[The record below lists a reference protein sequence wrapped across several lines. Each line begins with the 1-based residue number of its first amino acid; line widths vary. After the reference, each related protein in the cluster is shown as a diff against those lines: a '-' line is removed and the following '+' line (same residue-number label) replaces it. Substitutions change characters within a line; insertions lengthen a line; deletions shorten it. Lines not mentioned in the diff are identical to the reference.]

1 MNSVADWLVQNR
13 DKVEKGVEI
22 MGQAS
27 EVLAY
32 TVGQLHPILEAVF
45 MASAELLKDPDSK
58 EAQYLTQQFEQVNAR
73 LEGITEEINTIA
85 LEMMKSTM
93 NKQNFDLEANILS
106 QYDKFQDFVNAKPEY
121 RQTKKKKFLSH
132 YENTN
137 ADLNMFSL
145 YNSVKGDNISGDPIM
160 DTVLATTKRDR
171 RAVENFCALLKRLF
185 VKGLIVIVAHA
196 ALKEGSSGEEIV
208 KMWKDRME
216 DVEKCMK
223 DAVDECTKNFA
234 EQAKTDMELLLQA
247 DTGTVNSEFVNKLL
261 DSLSRKYDWVRWSIR
276 AFRNRERIFFFNWMA
291 GKKFHGS
298 GGANWF
304 DILTKNKIKVV
315 FSFCVD
321 PKPINKSQVVEQ
333 IEKQKL
339 KGNMM
344 AVALSLQK
352 CFPNCLV
359 HAVSHYKAVM
369 ETNNFMEDCYYYGQH
384 QKAYVC
390 IHPE

>member
-58 EAQYLTQQFEQVNAR
+58 EAQYLTQQFEKVNSK

-121 RQTKKKKFLSH
+121 RETKKKKFLSH

-160 DTVLATTKRDR
+160 ETVLATTKRDR

-208 KMWKDRME
+208 KTWKDRME
-216 DVEKCMK
+216 DVENRMK
-223 DAVDECTKNFA
+223 EAVDDCTKNFA
-234 EQAKTDMELLLQA
+234 EQAKTDMELLLQT

-261 DSLSRKYDWVRWSIR
+261 DSLSEKYDWVRWSIR

-291 GKKFHGS
+291 GKKYHGS

-352 CFPNCLV
+352 CFPDCLV
-359 HAVSHYKAVM
+359 HAVSHYKEVM